1 MKKITSKKNNNN
13 LEKILLNIVDFLE
26 DNKAQNVVSLSLK
39 DKSNEADYMI
49 IASGNSKRQV
59 SSLSEKLVEFSKIN
73 LNKKARTEGLRNSDW
88 VLIDFGDIVVNIFRE
103 EVRDFYDLEKIWNS
117 KNFKNKKEK

>member
-1 MKKITSKKNNNN
+1 MAKIQVKRPVVEMDGDEMTRIIWQ
-13 LEKILLNIVDFLE
+13 KI
-26 DNKAQNVVSLSLK
+26 K

>member
-13 LEKILLNIVDFLE
+13 LEKILLNIIDFLE

>member
-117 KNFKNKKEK
+117 KNFKNKREK

>member
-26 DNKAQNVVSLSLK
+26 DNKAQNVISLSLK

-117 KNFKNKKEK
+117 KNFKNKREK

>member
-13 LEKILLNIVDFLE
+13 LEKILLNIIDFLE

-73 LNKKARTEGLRNSDW
+73 FNKKARTEGLRNSDW